1 MKIDKE
7 KIVCLQE
14 NYGKNILPL
23 SNFENNYFP
32 GTNPLHIIG
41 YYKREISHSK
51 IEETFFKA
59 VKLYNLFSSRLI
71 MIDDKKFAL
80 QYCTDGAQLNILQPL
95 HGTVN
100 DVNLAEI
107 KNSLIHVKTLPG
119 EPLFAMTVIPLKDGY
134 LGGMS
139 CSHAVSDGIGLML
152 FGFAWNCMVE
162 GKDVLLPSSQRLFTG
177 DPIGSDQID
186 RIFTPPLS
194 ELGKGIQNQFNNVNP
209 IKTYTTNEYFSDEL
223 LNEIKN
229 NSVTENSKYSISSH
243 QIMTACLLKKY
254 HHHILPD
261 TDKIVLRSP
270 INLRDIHPDVDAMY
284 LGSANFN
291 SFTEFAK
298 EEIDKMSIT
307 EIAHRLKESMLCM
320 RSEKYAREIA
330 SLSPYGLEINTDILD
345 QTHPHYDIETNI
357 VSSNLTHLNDLE
369 SLFLGPNVGGILY
382 MGLVVQTG
390 FTILKEK
397 SGRIF
402 AQITSRYPF
411 SQS

>member
-1 MKIDKE
+1 MEMDKE
-7 KIVCLQE
+7 KMTRLKE

-23 SNFENNYFP
+23 SHFENNYFP
-32 GTNPLHIIG
+32 GTNPLDIIG

-80 QYCTDGAQLNILQPL
+80 QYCTDGAQLHILQPL
-95 HGTVN
+95 NVTVQ
-100 DVNLAEI
+100 DINLDEI
-107 KNSLIHVKTLPG
+107 KSRLIHVKTLPG

-134 LGGMS
+134 LGCMS

-162 GKDVLLPSSQRLFTG
+162 GKDVLLPSPQRLFTG
-177 DPIGSDQID
+177 DPIDSGQID
-186 RIFTPPLS
+186 RTFTPPLS

-209 IKTYTTNEYFSDEL
+209 IKTYTTNEYFSDEF

-229 NSVTENSKYSISSH
+229 QSGSENSKYSISSH

-254 HHHILPD
+254 HHHLLPD

-270 INLRDIHPDVDAMY
+270 INLRDIHPDIDAMY

-291 SFTEFAK
+291 SFTEFTKDEIEAK
-298 EEIDKMSIT
+298 SIT
-307 EIAHRLKESMLCM
+307 KIASCLKESMLRM
-320 RSEKYAREIA
+320 RNETYAKEIA
-330 SLSPYGLEINTDILD
+330 FLSPYGLEINTDILD
-345 QTHPHYDIETNI
+345 NTHPHYNIETNI
-357 VSSNLTHLNDLE
+357 VSSNLTHLHDLE
-369 SLFLGPNVGGILY
+369 SLFLGPNVGGIIY

>member
-1 MKIDKE
+1 MKIEKE
-7 KIVCLQE
+7 KIQYLQDH
-14 NYGKNILPL
+14 YGKNILPL

-41 YYKREISHSK
+41 YYKREISHEK
-51 IEETFFKA
+51 IEDTFFKT

-71 MIDDKKFAL
+71 MIEDRKFAL
-80 QYCTDGAQLNILQPL
+80 QYCTDGAQLHILQPL
-95 HGTVN
+95 DLTVN
-100 DVNLAEI
+100 DINLAEI

-162 GKDVLLPSSQRLFTG
+162 GKEVLLPSSQRLFTG

-209 IKTYTTNEYFSDEL
+209 IKTYTTNEYFSDEF
-223 LNEIKN
+223 LNAMKKK
-229 NSVTENSKYSISSH
+229 SASENSRYSISNH
-243 QIMTACLLKKY
+243 QIMTAWLLKKY
-254 HHHILPD
+254 HHHILPN

-270 INLRDIHPDVDAMY
+270 INLRDIHPDIDAMY

-291 SFTEFAK
+291 SFTEFTK
-298 EEIDKMSIT
+298 KEIDTMSMT
-307 EIAHRLKESMLCM
+307 EIAHRLKESMLSM
-320 RSEKYAREIA
+320 RSEKYARDIA
-330 SLSPYGLEINTDILD
+330 FLSSYGLEINADILD
-345 QTHPHYDIETNI
+345 KTHPHYDIETNI

-369 SLFLGPNVGGILY
+369 SLFLGTNVGGILY

-411 SQS
+411 NES